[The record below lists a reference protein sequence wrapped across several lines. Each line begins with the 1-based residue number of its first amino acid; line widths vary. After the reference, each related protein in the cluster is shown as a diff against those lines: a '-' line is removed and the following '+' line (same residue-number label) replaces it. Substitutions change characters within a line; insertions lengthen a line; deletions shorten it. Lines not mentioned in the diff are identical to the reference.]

1 MATTT
6 IISNIVT
13 CNPSDSRRGGHSYS
27 DWTTGLDY
35 GFMLTDGKE
44 VWIAHFVGMGR
55 GNYVIAAPERREHLE
70 HISWDQVPE
79 KVRRVLFHK
88 LFPEK
93 GEEEEN
99 IFALGEE
106 EGSKL
111 NEKLAW
117 AKAHQIGELEDTLA
131 LMDKIGRWDSSE
143 FLRRYKV
150 QGMSIRYYEYLVR
163 QGSKKFRVGI
173 SSEGYPYAS
182 EINEAAEEA
191 ARKEYG
197 RKVSS
202 LAKEAM
208 VPWNIASLLSDI
220 DGDRETNIAALR
232 AAKAVHNKKLD
243 EETCHELGC
252 GISRRISAIRYLLGE
267 KVSLFRLDG
276 QVKSTR
282 MAYYLRGE

>member
-6 IISNIVT
+6 IISNIIT
-13 CNPSDSRRGGHSYS
+13 CNPYDSRIGGHSYS

-35 GFMLTDGKE
+35 GFELTDGRE
-44 VWIAHFVGMGR
+44 VWISYFVGMG
-55 GNYVIAAPERREHLE
+55 GGTYIIDNPEKRDYLKG
-70 HISWDQVPE
+70 ISWDQVPE

-111 NEKLAW
+111 NEKIAW
-117 AKAHQIGELEDTLA
+117 AKSHQIGSLEDTMY
-131 LMDKIGRWDSSE
+131 LMNTLGRWDSAE
-143 FLRRYKV
+143 FIRRYKL
-150 QGMSIRYYEYLVR
+150 QGMTIWNSEY
-163 QGSKKFRVGI
+163 RVSMDGKVYRVFI
-173 SSEGYPYAS
+173 SSTGNIWFE
-182 EINEAAEEA
+182 EINEAAEAA

-232 AAKAVHNKKLD
+232 AAKAVHNKKLVMNLVA
-243 EETCHELGC
+243 EYPAG
-252 GISRRISAIRYLLGE
+252 
-267 KVSLFRLDG
+267 
-276 QVKSTR
+276 
-282 MAYYLRGE
+282 